1 MKRYYY
7 IIIAGAIAM
16 SSCKGTNNSAKEQDH
31 TTNGDTVS
39 ISAHSPLTTKI
50 RTSAATLKDYQQIF
64 TASGVVKAIPNKYA
78 EVASPFAG
86 RIIKSYVHLGQKV
99 YAGSPI
105 FEISSAD
112 FFESVK
118 NFYQARQEMNAAYI
132 RLKRQKDLFKNKV
145 GAKKEEEDAEL
156 EYMLKKKEV
165 ENAKAALAVYHISP
179 SQISLRRP
187 LIIRSPISGDVVKSD
202 IVTGQ
207 YLKDDASPVVT
218 IANLEKVWMVAH
230 VKEKD
235 IHLINNLSTV
245 GISLISMPDKDIRGK
260 IYYISQM
267 MDEDTHSVEVII
279 ECSNISRMMKPG
291 MYGYVKLADKPVKKI
306 MIPSS
311 AVLQEETSQY
321 VFVKISNNKYIK
333 REVKASSAPHNMSV
347 ILSGLNP
354 GEEII
359 TQGAFYLNNIL

>member
-7 IIIAGAIAM
+7 IIIAGVIVM
-16 SSCKGTNNSAKEQDH
+16 SSCKGSKPPVEAQDY
-31 TTNGDTVS
+31 TTQGDTIR
-39 ISAHSPLTTKI
+39 ISAHSPLINKIKTTS
-50 RTSAATLKDYQQIF
+50 TTQQDYSQVF

-86 RIIKSYVHLGQKV
+86 RIIKSYVRLGQKV
-99 YAGSPI
+99 SVGSPI

-118 NFYQARQEMNAAYI
+118 DFYQARQELNAAYI
-132 RLKRQKDLFKNKV
+132 KLKRERDLVKNKV

-156 EYMLKKKEV
+156 EYHLKKKEV
-165 ENAKAALAVYHISP
+165 ENTQAALSVYHISP
-179 SQISLRRP
+179 GQISLGKP
-187 LIIRSPISGDVVKSD
+187 LIIRSPIAGDVVKSD
-202 IVTGQ
+202 IVTGS
-207 YLKDDASPVVT
+207 YLKDDANSVVT

-245 GISLISMPDKDIRGK
+245 GISLISMPEKDIRGK

-267 MDEDTHSVEVII
+267 MDEETHSVEVII
-279 ECSNISRMMKPG
+279 ECNNTNHIMKPG
-291 MYGYVKLADKPVKKI
+291 MYGYVKLADRPVKKI

-311 AVLQEETSQY
+311 AILQEESSQY
-321 VFVKISNNKYIK
+321 VFVKTGKDEYVR
-333 REVKASSAPHNMSV
+333 REVKASTVSNSMAV